1 MIDRRAILDE
11 RARRL
16 AAVTGDPEIARGAEW
31 LEVVTFALSGERYAI
46 ETLAIREIVP
56 LAGFTPVPGGPS
68 HLFGVINL
76 RSEVVAVFDLR
87 PLLGL
92 RQRRISDLCRVI
104 VLGTERAEFG
114 VLADAANEVI
124 AFPASALFES
134 RALAD
139 RGTFVRG
146 VATDALVVL
155 DGRLML
161 NDSRFS
167 IDDGR

>member
-1 MIDRRAILDE
+1 VIDRRSTLDE

-16 AAVTGDPEIARGAEW
+16 ATATRDVATLQPAER

-46 ETLAIREIVP
+46 ETHAIREIVP
-56 LAGFTPVPGGPS
+56 LAGFTAIPGGPR
-68 HLFGVINL
+68 HLFGVVNL

-92 RQRRISDLCRVI
+92 EQRRISDLCRVI
-104 VLGTERAEFG
+104 VMGTARAEFG
-114 VLADAANEVI
+114 VLADAADEVI
-124 AFPASALFES
+124 AFAASTLFDPL
-134 RALAD
+134 ALAE
-139 RGTFVRG
+139 RHGFVRG
-146 VATDALVVL
+146 VASDALVVL

-161 NDSRFS
+161 SDRRFS

>member
-1 MIDRRAILDE
+1 MIDRRSLLDE

-16 AAVTGDPEIARGAEW
+16 ARVTGDVAAAQPAER

-46 ETLAIREIVP
+46 ETYAIREIVP
-56 LAGFTPVPGGPS
+56 LAGFTPVPGGPR

-76 RSEVVAVFDLR
+76 RSDVVAVFDPR

-92 RQRRISDLCRVI
+92 EQRSISDLCRVI
-104 VLGTERAEFG
+104 VMGIERAEFG
-114 VLADAANEVI
+114 VLVDAADEVI
-124 AFPASALFES
+124 AFAASTLFDPL
-134 RALAD
+134 ALAE
-139 RGTFVRG
+139 RHSFVRG
-146 VATDALVVL
+146 VATDTLVVL

-161 NDSRFS
+161 NDARFS